1 MGEQGQSAVAIP
13 ARPRADFI
21 VVQAHL
27 ARGLLQARLNR
38 PPPTCYPYQLRER
51 GLWRSPD
58 AIVGTLTRRGQ
69 TAPGPDPGAPAL
81 ARRWL
86 GVPPPPPLPSWPPA
100 S

>member
-69 TAPGPDPGAPAL
+69 TAPDQDPRAPAP
-81 ARRWL
+81 ARPWL
-86 GVPPPPPLPSWPPA
+86 RVHLHPLLPSSPPA
-100 S
+100 A